1 MGLIGGIARTAVIAG
16 TATAVSNRV
25 ARYQAGR
32 WAAEDQAKAQHGYIP
47 PPAGT
52 YYGRYQYP
60 MFQPAGPGQQSS
72 PAQLQPAA
80 PTDEMSS
87 RLVQLQQLGA
97 LKAQGVLNEAEFEA
111 QKRKI
116 LDA

>member
-25 ARYQAGR
+25 TRLQSGR
-32 WAAEDQAKAQHGYIP
+32 WASEDQHSGQHGYIP

-60 MFQPAGPGQQSS
+60 MFQPPQAPVQ
-72 PAQLQPAA
+72 PLQP
-80 PTDEMSS
+80 PVGDQMSIKLA
-87 RLVQLQQLGA
+87 RLQQLGQ
-97 LKAQGVLNEAEFEA
+97 LKEQRVLSNEEFEE

-116 LDA
+116 LDD